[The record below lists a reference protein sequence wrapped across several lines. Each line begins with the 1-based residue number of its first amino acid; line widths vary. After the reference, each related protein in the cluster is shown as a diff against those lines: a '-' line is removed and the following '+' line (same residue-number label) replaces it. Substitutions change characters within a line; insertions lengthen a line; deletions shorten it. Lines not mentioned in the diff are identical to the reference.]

1 MATTSGKKRFFF
13 LFKTIH
19 NNENEDFLLYILDI
33 KFKTILIVQKLLE
46 VFYKRSAAKKILLKS
61 LHVDKAF
68 FLVKPINKLVQEIE
82 NKRMGERI

>member
-1 MATTSGKKRFFF
+1 METTSGKKRFFF

-46 VFYKRSAAKKILLKS
+46 VFYKRSTATKKNS
-61 LHVDKAF
+61 A
-68 FLVKPINKLVQEIE
+68 
-82 NKRMGERI
+82 